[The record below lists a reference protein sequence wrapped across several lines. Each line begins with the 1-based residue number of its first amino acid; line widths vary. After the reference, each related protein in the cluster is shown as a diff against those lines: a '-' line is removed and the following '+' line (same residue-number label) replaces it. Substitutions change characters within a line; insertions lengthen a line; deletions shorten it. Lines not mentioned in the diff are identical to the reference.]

1 MVWSPTSKTP
11 DIPAPETRS
20 PTKAKGPHRTNR
32 INPRSVPKLQPG
44 THVDG
49 NGLLLIVRPSGSR
62 SWVQR
67 LVVRGRRV
75 DIGLGG
81 FPTTSL
87 SEARR
92 AALDNRR
99 VARNGGDPRKPKAAK
114 QLTFAEAEQ
123 AAYSEQRKR
132 WKPGS
137 PTARHWRS
145 TMGRYAL
152 PKLGRIPV
160 GDIETRHV
168 KAVLLP
174 IAEDGKLVQ
183 AATVG
188 RRIGTV
194 LDWAVL
200 EGQRNAAN
208 PVPVVLKALPK
219 RKNGDVN
226 HHRSIY
232 HSRVG
237 DALAKVRECCSPAVA
252 AMFELMA
259 LTATRSSEAR
269 CAEWDEFDLAEKT
282 WTIPPSRTKSEKS
295 HTVPLSDQA
304 MALLTELRQS
314 MLPNNARSP
323 YVFTGRT
330 RNPYNHNVLRKA
342 MRTAEVDATPHGF
355 RAAFGSWCQD
365 NGIDRDVRELSL
377 AHEIGNRTEAAYAR
391 SDLLAERR
399 IVLQRWAD
407 YVLSKWAGGTE
418 NQE

>member
-1 MVWSPTSKTP
+1 MVWSTTSKTP
-11 DIPAPETRS
+11 DIQAPENPS
-20 PTKAKGPHRTNR
+20 PNKAKGPHRTNR
-32 INPRSVPKLQPG
+32 LNPRSVPKLPPG
-44 THVDG
+44 THIDG

-67 LVVRGRRV
+67 LVIRGRRC

-99 VARNGGDPRKPKAAK
+99 VARSGGDPRKPKAAK

-123 AAYSEQRKR
+123 ATYREQRKR

-145 TMGRYAL
+145 TMDRYAL

-160 GDIETRHV
+160 GDLETRHV
-168 KAVLLP
+168 KSVLLP

-200 EGQRNAAN
+200 EGQRTAGN

-219 RKNGDVN
+219 RKNGDVH
-226 HHRSIY
+226 HHRSIH
-232 HSRVG
+232 HSQVSE
-237 DALAKVRECCSPAVA
+237 ALAKVNERCAPTVT
-252 AMFELMA
+252 AMVTLLV
-259 LTATRSSEAR
+259 LTATRSSETR
-269 CAEWDEFDLAEKT
+269 CAEWEEIDLVAKT
-282 WTIPPSRTKSEKS
+282 WAIPSSRTKSEKA
-295 HTVPLSDQA
+295 HTVPLSNQGV
-304 MALLTELRQS
+304 ALLVGH
-314 MLPNNARSP
+314 RSP
-323 YVFTGRT
+323 ACRQRPRGGVGD
-330 RNPYNHNVLRKA
+330 NPKWGFFNRHFWGVL
-342 MRTAEVDATPHGF
+342 
-355 RAAFGSWCQD
+355 
-365 NGIDRDVRELSL
+365 VR
-377 AHEIGNRTEAAYAR
+377 Y
-391 SDLLAERR
+391 
-399 IVLQRWAD
+399 
-407 YVLSKWAGGTE
+407 
-418 NQE
+418 